1 MSRFPSIIL
10 PPSPSRRRHSA
21 FTITEMVV
29 AMAVFSLVI
38 ISVVYSHLFG
48 MKMFTITST
57 KLTASH
63 YARAALNRVRD
74 EVRSAKVLYVGG
86 AFTNISGTIGFTNLA
101 PNQFRA
107 GNAIQICPTV
117 NTNNFVLYF
126 VDSNDHKL
134 KRAISGA
141 AGSEVIAQSI
151 TNQVIFRA
159 ENYLGDTLTNDL
171 NNRVIEMTLEFYQ
184 WEFAKPQPAGGIY
197 DYYRLQTRITRRM
210 VD

>member
-1 MSRFPSIIL
+1 MSRFHSIML
-10 PPSPSRRRHSA
+10 PPTPSRRGRSA

-48 MKMFTITST
+48 LKMFNISST

-63 YARAALNRVRD
+63 YARSALNRVRD

-86 AFTNISGTIGFTNLA
+86 GFTNVGGSIGFTNFA

-107 GNAIQICPTV
+107 GNAIKICPTV
-117 NTNNFVLYF
+117 DTNSFVLYF
-126 VDSNDHKL
+126 VDPNDQRL
-134 KRAISGA
+134 KRTISGA
-141 AGSEVIAQSI
+141 VGSEVIAKSI
-151 TNQVIFRA
+151 TNQMNFRA
-159 ENYLGDTLTNDL
+159 ENYLGNTLTNDL

-184 WEFAKPQPAGGIY
+184 WEFARPQPAGGIY

>member
-1 MSRFPSIIL
+1 MLPST
-10 PPSPSRRRHSA
+10 PSRRGRSA

-48 MKMFTITST
+48 LKMFNISST

-63 YARAALNRVRD
+63 YARSALNRVRD

-86 AFTNISGTIGFTNLA
+86 GFTNVGGSIGFTNFA

-107 GNAIQICPTV
+107 GNAIKICPTID
-117 NTNNFVLYF
+117 TNNFVLYF
-126 VDSNDHKL
+126 VDPNDQRL
-134 KRAISGA
+134 KRTISGA
-141 AGSEVIAQSI
+141 VGSEVIAKSI
-151 TNQVIFRA
+151 TNQMNFRA
-159 ENYLGDTLTNDL
+159 ENYLGNTLTNDL

-184 WEFAKPQPAGGIY
+184 WEFARPQPAGGIY